1 LVFLGAFSVEKTLC
15 DQSSKYPTSG
25 GNRRE
30 SPGSSE
36 GGGERERER
45 EREKKK
51 KKKKKK
57 AGRRAAEEFLRIAGE
72 IGRRISIF
80 ENFI

>member
-36 GGGERERER
+36 GGGERERE
-45 EREKKK
+45 KKK

>member
-1 LVFLGAFSVEKTLC
+1 MFSVEKDCVTKARNI
-15 DQSSKYPTSG
+15 QHQ
-25 GNRRE
+25 
-30 SPGSSE
+30 
-36 GGGERERER
+36 GEIDERARDRERER
-45 EREKKK
+45 EREKK

-72 IGRRISIF
+72 IGRRISVF

>member
-1 LVFLGAFSVEKTLC
+1 VTKARNI
-15 DQSSKYPTSG
+15 QYRG
-25 GNRRE
+25 GIDERARDRAK
-30 SPGSSE
+30 
-36 GGGERERER
+36 ERERER

-57 AGRRAAEEFLRIAGE
+57 TAGRRAAEEFLRIAGE

>member
-1 LVFLGAFSVEKTLC
+1 VFSAEKTLR
-15 DQSSKYPTSG
+15 DQSSKYPISG

-36 GGGERERER
+36 GERER

-51 KKKKKK
+51 KKKKT